1 MGLSDYLF
9 YDSKLA
15 VTATELQ
22 DLCRYT
28 EWGRSRSVEGI
39 EEMLAKTAMCFSARH
54 GARLVGFCRI
64 LTDFVYRAM
73 LCDVVVHPEHQGKG
87 LGSALVDYALTH
99 PAAAKIP
106 LVMTYTDEWIPF
118 MTSRGFE
125 SRRGAMIMLRR
136 PIEYS

>member
-1 MGLSDYLF
+1 MGLKNYLF

-15 VTATELQ
+15 VTAAELQ

-39 EEMLAKTAMCFSARH
+39 EVMLAKTGMCFSARH
-54 GARLVGFCRI
+54 DMRLVGFCRI
-64 LTDFVYRAM
+64 LTDFIYRAM

-99 PAAAKIP
+99 PAVAKIP
-106 LVMTYTDEWIPF
+106 LVMTYTEDWIPF
-118 MTSRGFE
+118 MASRGFE
-125 SRRGAMIMLRR
+125 TREGAMVTLRR
-136 PIEYS
+136 PLEYS

>member
-1 MGLSDYLF
+1 MGLNNYLF
-9 YDSKLA
+9 YDNKLA
-15 VTATELQ
+15 VTAVELQ
-22 DLCRYT
+22 DLCRYV

-39 EEMLAKTAMCFSARH
+39 DEMLAKTGMCFSARQD
-54 GARLVGFCRI
+54 ARLVGFCRI

-99 PAAAKIP
+99 PAIAKIP
-106 LVMTYTDEWIPF
+106 LVMTYADEWISF

-125 SRRGAMIMLRR
+125 SRREAMLMLRR